1 MRTQEAEE
9 IADILFSQIFSRYGA
24 CRTLVTDR
32 HYSNLSKIINIL
44 CKMFNI
50 TQHFTSSYH
59 PQSNVACERM
69 NSLIAQSLRSYC
81 TQQQSN
87 WPDILPRIYWVF
99 SILHVIW
106 KRNAITDWYISHT
119 WGVDHSGS
127 RKIHWSV
134 NKQGQNH
141 SWNSQNKFRKIS
153 RKKQTIIW

>member
-1 MRTQEAEE
+1 VTCGFSKWCECFPMRTQEAEE

-69 NSLIAQSLRSYC
+69 NSLIAIFEKLLYSTAIKLARYITKNLLGFLHIICYLEKKCHYQLIHLSYLRS
-81 TQQQSN
+81 
-87 WPDILPRIYWVF
+87 
-99 SILHVIW
+99 
-106 KRNAITDWYISHT
+106 
-119 WGVDHSGS
+119 
-127 RKIHWSV
+127 
-134 NKQGQNH
+134 
-141 SWNSQNKFRKIS
+141 
-153 RKKQTIIW
+153 